1 MDMRKLRGATAA
13 TIVIALGVAGTA
25 AMSVSA
31 APRRSDAKPGQS
43 TIRIKADFKKKKL
56 FFDGPKRVEK
66 GSKLRILDTTDP
78 SKVGPH
84 TFTLV
89 KESHVPRTKKQVN
102 DCGRLLTAVCKRVVK
117 DHKVNL
123 KTGEVG
129 KPIVDPGKTGWDKSY
144 GKKGDSS
151 VFEAKGSSNTR
162 RVSAKAGTKLYYM
175 CLVHPFMHGSFKVV
189 R

>member
-43 TIRIKADFKKKKL
+43 TIRIRANFKKQKL
-56 FFDGPKRVEK
+56 FFDGPKKVEK

-78 SKVGPH
+78 TKVGPH

-89 KESHVPRTKKQVN
+89 KESHVPKTKKQVN
-102 DCGRLLTAVCKRVVK
+102 DCGRLISAVCKRAVMA
-117 DHKVNL
+117 HKVNF

-129 KPIVDPGKTGWDKSY
+129 KPNVDPGKSGWDKSY
-144 GKKGDSS
+144 GKKGDST
-151 VFEAKGSSNTR
+151 VLEAKGDSKTR
-162 RVSAKAGTKLYYM
+162 RVSAKAGTKLYYI
-175 CLVHPFMHGSFKVV
+175 CLVHPFMHGSFKVT